1 MGQAWC
7 KERSNKAQDSKS
19 PLDRVFLRC
28 AHRIYPSLKEEGS
41 VLGGATQRVTSSEIG
56 YAGSPSREL
65 LTRGCSIDSVD
76 RPFQPSDWVD
86 VNLEVPSTPRASSV
100 MTNRTLDTTL
110 YHTASPTTSYS
121 NLKDV
126 TPIPPPRSKKKNR
139 RRPLPPKPSESYES
153 LETEIAP
160 KDSKEPLYSSV
171 KFPTGKKKEIYEIER
186 VIPNAVVSGWKS
198 AERLS
203 SHEKT
208 SIKSKSSSTVSLPNY
223 NQLEA
228 SRYEDEDEKSSEEKQ
243 TSPLDQFTDLPVDG
257 LRLDKGKTSTPLK
270 QDIKD
275 EPRTPVK
282 VDGWFLHPDKGTRFE
297 DSPAPEENGTID
309 EETMENRSFTKNTY
323 ENPFFEIPVD
333 EMKKTHSLNRH
344 REVQSTKNLR
354 RSLSNDTELFDNFE
368 DRNTLALRVD
378 PSSPSQSDS
387 SPRVLT
393 RSISEESFP
402 SALMED
408 PDEIDFFEDKV
419 VKDTKNE
426 ITKIREELEA
436 VKNEVKTPPSS
447 PEPKIK
453 PELQSNDH
461 STLLKVLRDEA
472 DDSNLSSMTPSL
484 TELSAALSDML
495 EKQDEH
501 LEVHEQPL
509 EYKHI
514 PEKSIE
520 IPIEPKIIPLIVEET
535 PPEMVNID
543 LTNGNAING
552 FEKINK
558 TNHDIESPPKPS
570 RLHRIIQTPSP
581 ESPDNIP
588 TPPRRRNRS
597 SSGALNDRLI

>member
-7 KERSNKAQDSKS
+7 KERSTKAQDSKS
-19 PLDRVFLRC
+19 PLDRVFRRC
-28 AHRIYPSLKEEGS
+28 AHRIYPGLKEEGS

-86 VNLEVPSTPRASSV
+86 VNLEVPNTPRASSV
-100 MTNRTLDTTL
+100 MTNHTLDTTL
-110 YHTASPTTSYS
+110 YHTASPASSYS

-153 LETEIAP
+153 LESEIAP

-171 KFPTGKKKEIYEIER
+171 KFPKSRTKEIYEHKINGIGK
-186 VIPNAVVSGWKS
+186 VIPSAIVSGWKS

-208 SIKSKSSSTVSLPNY
+208 STRSKTLSTVSLPNY
-223 NQLEA
+223 DELET
-228 SRYEDEDEKSSEEKQ
+228 SRCEDEHQKSSEERQ
-243 TSPLDQFTDLPVDG
+243 TSRLDQFTDLPVDG

-282 VDGWFLHPDKGTRFE
+282 VDGWFLHPDKETRFE
-297 DSPAPEENGTID
+297 DSPGPDENQEIQG
-309 EETMENRSFTKNTY
+309 EMKEVRNVTKNTHT
-323 ENPFFEIPVD
+323 NPFFDIPVD
-333 EMKKTHSLNRH
+333 ETKRTNSLNRH
-344 REVQSTKNLR
+344 REPQSTKNLR

-368 DRNTLALRVD
+368 DRNTLTSL
-378 PSSPSQSDS
+378 SQSDS

-408 PDEIDFFEDKV
+408 PDEVDFFEDKV
-419 VKDTKNE
+419 VKDTRNE

-484 TELSAALSDML
+484 TELEAALSDML
-495 EKQDEH
+495 EKQDEQ
-501 LEVHEQPL
+501 LETPENRPEDKQISEKPL
-509 EYKHI
+509 
-514 PEKSIE
+514 E

-535 PPEMVNID
+535 PPEMVSID
-543 LTNGNAING
+543 LTNGTAING

-558 TNHDIESPPKPS
+558 SNHDIESPPKPS
-570 RLHRIIQTPSP
+570 RLHRIIQNPSP
-581 ESPDNIP
+581 ETPHNVP